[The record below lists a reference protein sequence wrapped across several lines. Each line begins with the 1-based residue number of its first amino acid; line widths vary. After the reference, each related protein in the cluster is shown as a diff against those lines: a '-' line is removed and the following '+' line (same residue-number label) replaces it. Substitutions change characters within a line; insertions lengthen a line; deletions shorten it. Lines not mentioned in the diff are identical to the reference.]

1 MVLVLVAEYAYTL
14 QVDEKSDIYS
24 YGVVLMEVLT
34 GKRSVEA
41 EFGDGN
47 SIVDWVRAKV
57 KSKEGVTEVLDK
69 NAGAGCSAVREE
81 MTLVLRIALLCTSK
95 SPAERPSMRD
105 VLSMMQAAMP
115 KRKKEDGVGGAGAA
129 ACGGVEGG
137 GAGAGGGGPSPK
149 QTQES

>member
-1 MVLVLVAEYAYTL
+1 MLVLAAEYAYTL

-57 KSKEGVTEVLDK
+57 KSKEGVAEVLDK
-69 NAGAGCSAVREE
+69 NAGAECSAVREE
-81 MTLVLRIALLCTSK
+81 MMLVLRIALLCTSK
-95 SPAERPSMRD
+95 IPAERPSMRD

-115 KRKKEDGVGGAGAA
+115 KRKMEDGVGGAGVAA
-129 ACGGVEGG
+129 GGVVDGG

-149 QTQES
+149 LTQES